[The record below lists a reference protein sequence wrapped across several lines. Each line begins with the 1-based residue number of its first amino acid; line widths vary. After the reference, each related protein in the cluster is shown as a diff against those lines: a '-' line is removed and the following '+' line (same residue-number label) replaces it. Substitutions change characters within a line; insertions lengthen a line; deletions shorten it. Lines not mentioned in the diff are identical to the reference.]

1 MGRFCGLYEFIEML
15 TIIIRTQLYIIFG
28 QEDFLII
35 CICHLIFKCFSSNSR
50 YEENRRVLRDG
61 MKKLGFKEFLDDS
74 HEGYIIT
81 SYYNPKHANYDFTEF
96 YQQLSAK
103 DQVIYPGKVSDA
115 DCFRIGN
122 IGRLYPKDMEHLLEC
137 IEEVLKNMNVQVPL
151 ED

>member
-1 MGRFCGLYEFIEML
+1 
-15 TIIIRTQLYIIFG
+15 
-28 QEDFLII
+28 
-35 CICHLIFKCFSSNSR
+35 
-50 YEENRRVLRDG
+50 

-103 DQVIYPGKVSDA
+103 DQLIYPGQVSDA